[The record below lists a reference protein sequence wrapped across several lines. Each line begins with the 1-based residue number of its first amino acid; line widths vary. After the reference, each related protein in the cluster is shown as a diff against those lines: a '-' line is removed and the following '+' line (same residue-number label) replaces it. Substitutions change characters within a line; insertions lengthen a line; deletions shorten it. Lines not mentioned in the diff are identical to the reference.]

1 MTFYKNRI
9 YPFLVNK
16 FGNPSPIKEIRKKII
31 PLAYGNVLEIGVGTG
46 ANFSY
51 YDSTK
56 VNKLYALEPNKG
68 MIQIAESLLQGMK
81 LNFEFLDLPGE
92 QIHLNDETIDTVV
105 STFTLC
111 TIAALDDALQGIKR
125 VLKPDGKLIFFEIG
139 LSPDSRV
146 RRWQKIFNPIAH
158 RAYQGLSLTRDI
170 PSILVQHGFKPEQM
184 EKGYIAKFPKSW
196 TYCFWGNA
204 IRA

>member
-31 PLAYGNVLEIGVGTG
+31 PLAYGNVLEIGVGTD

-81 LNFEFLDLPGE
+81 
-92 QIHLNDETIDTVV
+92 
-105 STFTLC
+105 
-111 TIAALDDALQGIKR
+111 
-125 VLKPDGKLIFFEIG
+125 
-139 LSPDSRV
+139 
-146 RRWQKIFNPIAH
+146 
-158 RAYQGLSLTRDI
+158 
-170 PSILVQHGFKPEQM
+170 FK
-184 EKGYIAKFPKSW
+184 F
-196 TYCFWGNA
+196 
-204 IRA
+204 